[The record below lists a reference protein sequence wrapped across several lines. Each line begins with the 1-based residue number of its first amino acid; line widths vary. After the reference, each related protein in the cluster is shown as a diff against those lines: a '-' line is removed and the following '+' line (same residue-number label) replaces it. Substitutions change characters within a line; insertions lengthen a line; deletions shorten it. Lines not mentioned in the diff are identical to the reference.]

1 MRFLHVV
8 PTYLP
13 AIAYGG
19 PIVSVHGLCRA
30 LAKRGH
36 HVEVFT
42 TNRDRSGVSPVP
54 VGVPVLRDG
63 VRIRYFSS
71 PILKRLFW
79 APALGV
85 ALRREVEN
93 FHAVHIHAVFLWPN
107 WAAARAAH
115 RAKVPFVISPKG
127 MLVKELIKQRNPLIK
142 SAWIQLIEKSNLRR
156 ASAIHVSS
164 AVEAEEL
171 KRFGWSL
178 PGLTIIP
185 NGVDDPT
192 TFDESQVSRDTRRVA
207 QASQLVLFLGRI
219 SWKKGLDRLIKALAD
234 AQHAVVAIVGPDDE
248 NLVPQLSR
256 IAEQLGFRDRVSFLP
271 RIVLGADKEY
281 LFAKARVC
289 VLPSHSENFGNSVL
303 EAMRRGVPVV
313 VTPQVGA
320 ADIVREAAGGLV
332 AEPGDFGEAIAK
344 LVQDEALAR
353 SLGEAGQRYVT
364 KHCSWAAAAEQMEA
378 LYAGLTPSNAGCA

>member
-142 SAWIQLIEKSNLRR
+142 SA
-156 ASAIHVSS
+156 
-164 AVEAEEL
+164 
-171 KRFGWSL
+171 
-178 PGLTIIP
+178 
-185 NGVDDPT
+185 
-192 TFDESQVSRDTRRVA
+192 
-207 QASQLVLFLGRI
+207 
-219 SWKKGLDRLIKALAD
+219 
-234 AQHAVVAIVGPDDE
+234 
-248 NLVPQLSR
+248 
-256 IAEQLGFRDRVSFLP
+256 
-271 RIVLGADKEY
+271 
-281 LFAKARVC
+281 
-289 VLPSHSENFGNSVL
+289 
-303 EAMRRGVPVV
+303 
-313 VTPQVGA
+313 
-320 ADIVREAAGGLV
+320 
-332 AEPGDFGEAIAK
+332 
-344 LVQDEALAR
+344 
-353 SLGEAGQRYVT
+353 
-364 KHCSWAAAAEQMEA
+364 
-378 LYAGLTPSNAGCA
+378 